1 MLDKSIQIPLS
12 RSTELLNGVLT
23 IPDNTIGLVIFAH
36 GSGSGASSTRS
47 QLISRAFKENNLST
61 LLFDLLT
68 KEEQDADNRAQTI
81 ACKVPGVTFIKFNVE
96 LLTERLDSV
105 TQWVQCH
112 SETKNLHIAY
122 FGASTGAAAA
132 LYAAASLR
140 DIKAVVCRGGRTDL
154 VDEKIL
160 EDIRCPILFIVGE
173 KDKKVMEY
181 NKTTLKGL
189 VNTNYKKL
197 EIVKSATH
205 LFEEQGKLEQV
216 SELAI
221 DWFRRYLI

>member
-1 MLDKSIQIPLS
+1 
-12 RSTELLNGVLT
+12 
-23 IPDNTIGLVIFAH
+23 
-36 GSGSGASSTRS
+36 
-47 QLISRAFKENNLST
+47 
-61 LLFDLLT
+61 
-68 KEEQDADNRAQTI
+68 
-81 ACKVPGVTFIKFNVE
+81 
-96 LLTERLDSV
+96 
-105 TQWVQCH
+105 
-112 SETKNLHIAY
+112 
-122 FGASTGAAAA
+122 
-132 LYAAASLR
+132 
-140 DIKAVVCRGGRTDL
+140 
-154 VDEKIL
+154 
-160 EDIRCPILFIVGE
+160 LFIVGE